1 MLVEQMLDK
10 LLSESEDAVVLIM
23 KNGTVQEVTQILREK
38 AVKIDGSNPTIDKK
52 LIGSY
57 VHNPKGK
64 NVIILQ

>member
-23 KNGTVQEVTQILREK
+23 KNGTVQEVTKILREK
-38 AVKIDGSNPTIDKK
+38 AVKIDGSDPTIDKK

>member
-23 KNGTVQEVTQILREK
+23 KNGTVQELTQILREK
-38 AVKIDGSNPTIDKK
+38 AVKIDGSDPTIDKK

-57 VHNPKGK
+57 VHNSKGK